1 MRFYFSIRFAAILQL
16 HKRSII
22 DFYVSNVFHY
32 IVHFQFL
39 YIILS

>member
-16 HKRSII
+16 HKCSII
-22 DFYVSNVFHY
+22 DFHVRMYSI